1 MATIINRVGRFMRFF
16 DGFSKKDLIIGT
28 SGFYAATLALIFMS
42 MLLNQY
48 LPFRKSSEFHKRNN
62 LKASGYVTTL
72 QPKNISTYKTSQGFG
87 SSVMLDDETSLSM
100 VANHVDLIM
109 QSREFDSIYFVLNCS
124 KIDCSVKFSTK
135 EEDKRGL
142 TKLANEKFVSMWK

>member
-1 MATIINRVGRFMRFF
+1 MRFF

-72 QPKNISTYKTSQGFG
+72 QPKNISTYKHHKG
-87 SSVMLDDETSLSM
+87 SAQVSCSM
-100 VANHVDLIM
+100 M
-109 QSREFDSIYFVLNCS
+109 
-124 KIDCSVKFSTK
+124 
-135 EEDKRGL
+135 
-142 TKLANEKFVSMWK
+142 KLAYRWLLITLT

>member
-1 MATIINRVGRFMRFF
+1 
-16 DGFSKKDLIIGT
+16 
-28 SGFYAATLALIFMS
+28 
-42 MLLNQY
+42 
-48 LPFRKSSEFHKRNN
+48 
-62 LKASGYVTTL
+62 
-72 QPKNISTYKTSQGFG
+72 
-87 SSVMLDDETSLSM
+87 MLDDETSLSM

-135 EEDKRGL
+135 EEDKRAL